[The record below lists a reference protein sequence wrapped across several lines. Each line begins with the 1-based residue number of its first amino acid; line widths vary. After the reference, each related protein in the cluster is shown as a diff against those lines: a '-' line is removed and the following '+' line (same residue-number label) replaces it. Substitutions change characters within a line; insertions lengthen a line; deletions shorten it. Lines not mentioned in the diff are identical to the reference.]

1 MNEVSPAWPSNGAR
15 LFAII
20 MLLLFLAG
28 CGSSTVESNLDV
40 QENLPTPTSGLL
52 TSVSEVSLPLTT
64 QPQPLAKTAT
74 ATVTRRPRATVTALP
89 TATPSP
95 TATPVPRIA
104 SPLATPDSVATLVNL
119 LSTTV
124 TLSITEPLLMPVM
137 VDATPWITA
146 TALVAIMP
154 PLDAS
159 ENSEDEA
166 TTATL
171 TPTPIVLPTPTPTL
185 EPTPDGDL
193 RTARVP
199 ILMYHYLS
207 VPPEGADRYRLD
219 LSVAPDLFAAHLD
232 RIQAEGYTTI
242 SFYEL
247 VAHLTQGAPLPDKPI
262 ILTFD
267 DGYRDNYEN
276 AFPLLVEH
284 QMRATFF
291 VVTDFIDE
299 ARPEYLAWDMAR
311 EMLAAGMS
319 IESHSRNH
327 ATLRKRDNDYLIWQI
342 LGSLET
348 LEYELGVRPRFISY
362 PAGEYDQATID
373 IAHSANYW
381 AGITTEQGVV
391 QRSDELFELQR
402 VRIRGT
408 TTPDDLAALLSA
420 EW

>member
-1 MNEVSPAWPSNGAR
+1 MPA
-15 LFAII
+15 
-20 MLLLFLAG
+20 
-28 CGSSTVESNLDV
+28 
-40 QENLPTPTSGLL
+40 
-52 TSVSEVSLPLTT
+52 
-64 QPQPLAKTAT
+64 
-74 ATVTRRPRATVTALP
+74 
-89 TATPSP
+89 
-95 TATPVPRIA
+95 
-104 SPLATPDSVATLVNL
+104 
-119 LSTTV
+119 
-124 TLSITEPLLMPVM
+124 
-137 VDATPWITA
+137 
-146 TALVAIMP
+146 
-154 PLDAS
+154 LDAL

-166 TTATL
+166 ATATL
-171 TPTPIVLPTPTPTL
+171 TPTPIVLPTATPTL

-207 VPPEGADRYRLD
+207 VPPEGADRYRID

-299 ARPEYLAWDMAR
+299 ARPEYISWDMAR

-327 ATLRKRDNDYLIWQI
+327 ATLRKRDNDYLVWQI
-342 LGSLET
+342 LGSRET

-391 QRSDELFELQR
+391 QRSDELFEIQR